1 MNSSIRHCLT
11 AQTAALE
18 LTTVE
23 SWLPHWTRVLASGE
37 PPLDAAIRGGFAAD
51 RVAWAFASG
60 YQAALRILFPGL
72 APEVLATLCVS
83 EESGNRP
90 CDIRTR
96 FSRSEEGGW
105 SISGAKRW
113 SSFGVS
119 CSALFVVGISDMGA
133 IGDEAAGRPTLRVA
147 RVAANA
153 PGVCIAAMADTPFV
167 PEIVHAC
174 VRLDAVRVPD
184 SALLDGD
191 GYARYVKPFRTVED
205 ICVGAASL
213 AYLLREAR
221 ARTWPRGF
229 IERSAACLA
238 ALAHQADEAYD
249 DAAAQ
254 VALSGVLLWAQQLR
268 TEAGDYWAAQP
279 EDDAARRWR
288 RDLDLFKVAASA
300 RELRVERAWRRLAP
314 AERLSAPLLLKSKSM
329 RESGSLG

>member
-1 MNSSIRHCLT
+1 MNPSILHCLT

-18 LTTVE
+18 LTTIA
-23 SWLPHWTRVLASGE
+23 SWLPHWTRGLASGG
-37 PPLDAAIRGGFAAD
+37 PPLEAAIRGGFAAD

-90 CDIRTR
+90 RDIRTR

-105 SISGAKRW
+105 SISGVKRW

-119 CSALFVVGISDMGA
+119 CSALFVVGA
-133 IGDEAAGRPTLRVA
+133 IGDEAATGRPTLRVA
-147 RVAANA
+147 RVAANT
-153 PGVCIAAMADTPFV
+153 PGVSIAAMADTPFV

-174 VRLDAVRVPD
+174 VRLDAVRVPAA
-184 SALLDGD
+184 ALLDGD

-221 ARTWPRGF
+221 ARAWPRGF
-229 IERSAACLA
+229 IERAAACLA

-300 RELRVERAWRRLAP
+300 RELRVDRAWRRLAQ
-314 AERLSAPLLLKSKSM
+314 A
-329 RESGSLG
+329 